1 MAGDAGSVDSSSVSY
16 SNTNTFSDRTDSSR
30 TGDHSSPFTSE
41 AGEMEAM
48 SLQEGSR
55 KENDVE
61 KLDFPSPPMREGSDD
76 TIHTQ
81 GIQSAPVVSAH

>member
-1 MAGDAGSVDSSSVSY
+1 
-16 SNTNTFSDRTDSSR
+16 
-30 TGDHSSPFTSE
+30 
-41 AGEMEAM
+41 MEAM